1 MKNQVSGYII
11 RLYYD
16 DNGGDFM
23 EKIRFLECLSK
34 QYPTIDSAAT
44 EIINL
49 QSILNLP
56 KGTEHFLSDI
66 HGEYKAFSHVLRNG
80 SGAVMKKI
88 DDVFGDTLFDDQKED
103 LASLIYYPLEKLQYI
118 KTQNKADSSWYRTT
132 LYRLVSVCQIV
143 SSKYT
148 RSKVR
153 KAMPENFR
161 YVIEELITEKKEV
174 LNKKAYYDEIINT
187 IIEIGC
193 ADEFIIEMSNLI
205 QRLVIDHLHIIG
217 DIYDRGHGSHFVMD
231 SLLNYHS
238 LDIQWGN
245 HDVLWM
251 GAFAGQ
257 TACIANIVRTSLLYD
272 NLSVLENGYGISMMP
287 LVLFAMETYADDPC
301 EQFIIRSRHSHGM
314 DTKTLLAMKMQKAI
328 TVIQFKLEGQLIENH
343 PEYKMDNRRLL
354 DKIDVEKGTV
364 KIDGNEYK
372 MLDTDFPTIDFN
384 NPYELTDGEK
394 SVIATLSNSFI
405 NCVKLKSHIN
415 LLLQKGSLYKVC
427 NNNLLFHGCIPMNS
441 DGSFRKINLFG
452 EDLCGKELYDEIER
466 CARKAFFSVN
476 EEEKQAGRDVL
487 WFLWNGPDSPLYG
500 RDKMTTFE
508 RYFIADESTHTEK
521 KDVYYSLINDENV
534 VDKIFKMFG
543 IKGDKAH
550 IINGHVP
557 IHHSEGESPV
567 KCNGKVI
574 IIDGGFSQPYH
585 KVTGIA
591 GYTLIYNS
599 YGLML
604 TAHEPFKSIDDTIHS
619 GRDMQ
624 TNQVAKEV
632 SQKRILVG
640 DTDNGKK
647 IRENIKDLKE
657 LIKAYRNGTIR
668 QNQKN

>member
-1 MKNQVSGYII
+1 
-11 RLYYD
+11 
-16 DNGGDFM
+16 M
-23 EKIRFLECLSK
+23 EKIRFLQCLSK

-66 HGEYKAFSHVLRNG
+66 HGEYRAFSHVLRNG

-88 DDVFGDTLFDDQKED
+88 DDVFGDTLFEDQKED
-103 LASLIYYPLEKLQYI
+103 LASLIYYPSEKLDYVKSQG
-118 KTQNKADSSWYRTT
+118 KADDSWYRTT

-153 KAMPENFR
+153 KAMPDNFR

-205 QRLVIDHLHIIG
+205 QQLVIDHLHIIG
-217 DIYDRGHGSHFVMD
+217 DIYDRGYGSHFVMD

-251 GAFAGQ
+251 GASAGQ
-257 TACIANIVRTSLLYD
+257 TACIANIVRTSILYD

-287 LVLFAMETYADDPC
+287 LVLFAMEQYADDPC
-301 EQFIIRSRHSHGM
+301 EQFAIRFRHNQGM
-314 DTKTLLAMKMQKAI
+314 TTQTKLAMKMQKAI
-328 TVIQFKLEGQLIENH
+328 TVIQFKLEGQLIAKH

-354 DKIDVEKGTV
+354 DKIDIKKGTV
-364 KIDGNEYK
+364 LLDGKEYEI
-372 MLDTDFPTIDFN
+372 LDKNFPTINFD
-384 NPYELTDGEK
+384 NPYELTKEEQ
-394 SVIATLSNSFI
+394 SVIAKLRNSFI
-405 NCVKLKSHIN
+405 NCGKLKKHIK
-415 LLLQKGSLYKVC
+415 LLLNKGGLYRVY
-427 NNNLLFHGCIPMNS
+427 NNNILFHGCVPMNE
-441 DGSFRKINLFG
+441 DGTFRKINLFG
-452 EDLCGKELYDEIER
+452 EDLCGKALYDEIEC

-476 EEEKQAGRDVL
+476 EDERRTGRDIL
-487 WFLWNGPDSPLYG
+487 WYLWNGPDSPLYG

-508 RYFIADESTHTEK
+508 RYFIEDESTHKEK
-521 KDVYYSLINDENV
+521 KDVYYKLINDDEMVDRIFAEFGAKGEN
-534 VDKIFKMFG
+534 
-543 IKGDKAH
+543 AH

-557 IHHSEGESPV
+557 IHHTEGESPV

-574 IIDGGFSQPYH
+574 LIDGGFSQPYH

-604 TAHEPFKSIDDTIHS
+604 TAHEPFKSVDATIRS

-640 DTDNGKK
+640 DTDNGKRL
-647 IRENIKDLKE
+647 RENIKDLKE
-657 LIKAYRNGTIR
+657 LIKAYRDGTIR